1 MGNKLKAGQIV
12 RFKNYKKK
20 KLEPEAYFI
29 VLITEDINN
38 NCWVQVINSN
48 REYET
53 GTALS
58 PLYLEDLEVVTVQAK
73 ELVYQEI
80 TIKITIFQ
88 DFAADYVYSVDD
100 EDSFL
105 IFTAVDG
112 GFESNAIYTMDT
124 GVINGKYLL
133 KCLNF

>member
-1 MGNKLKAGQIV
+1 MGNQLKAGQIV

-20 KLEPEAYFI
+20 KLEPKAYFI

-58 PLYLEDLEVVTVQAK
+58 PLYLEDLEVVAVQAK
-73 ELVYQEI
+73 ELFYQ
-80 TIKITIFQ
+80 
-88 DFAADYVYSVDD
+88 
-100 EDSFL
+100 
-105 IFTAVDG
+105 
-112 GFESNAIYTMDT
+112 
-124 GVINGKYLL
+124 
-133 KCLNF
+133 